1 MKGGLSL
8 AVVSL
13 LALAGCQ
20 SGGGGGG
27 GGSVAPASA
36 GQVVAA
42 GQMADF
48 CRAQAA
54 SQFGLSLDNMAT
66 NDPVSAPGG
75 GTLIKGQWTSPQ
87 TGDQAATFD
96 CFFGPGG
103 AFQRLSR
110 TS

>member
-27 GGSVAPASA
+27 ASTQASA

-54 SQFGLSLDNMAT
+54 SQFQLTLQNMAT
-66 NDPVSAPGG
+66 NDPVSTSSG
-75 GTLIKGQWTSPQ
+75 GTLIKGQWTSPE

-96 CFFGPGG
+96 CFFGPNG